1 MRDGLSPALSGW
13 LELVNAEQQRRYARH
28 LALSEVGETG
38 QQRLLAASVLVV
50 GAGGL
55 GAPASLYLAAAGV
68 GRLGIMDGDSVELS
82 NLQRQIVHGEADL
95 GQPKVASAC
104 RTLQALNSQVNLVAI
119 PEFFTASHA
128 AAHLPEYDFI
138 IDATDAPASKAQ
150 LAQSCYQH
158 GLAYC
163 HAGVE
168 AFHGQLLT
176 VIPGETACYHCV
188 FADDTEALSDLAGP
202 IGPLPGVLGS
212 LQALEAVKYFASL
225 GGLYSNRLLTI
236 DALTGRWREIP
247 VARRA
252 ACPVC
257 GTAN

>member
-1 MRDGLSPALSGW
+1 M
-13 LELVNAEQQRRYARH
+13 NAEQRRRYARH
-28 LALSEVGETG
+28 LALAVLGEAG
-38 QQRLLAASVLVV
+38 QQRLLDASALVV

-55 GAPASLYLAAAGV
+55 GAPASLYLAAAGI
-68 GRLGIMDGDSVELS
+68 GWLGLMDGDSVELS
-82 NLQRQIVHGEADL
+82 NLQRQIIHGETDL
-95 GQPKVASAC
+95 GQPKVASAVQK
-104 RTLQALNSQVNLVAI
+104 LQVLNSNMQLAAI
-119 PEFFTASHA
+119 PEFFTAANA
-128 AAHLPEYDFI
+128 ASCLAGYDFVV
-138 IDATDAPASKAQ
+138 DATDAPASKAQ
-150 LAQSCYQH
+150 LAQSCYQY
-158 GLAYC
+158 GIAYC

-188 FADDTEALSDLAGP
+188 FADNTEALSDLAGP

-212 LQALEAVKYFASL
+212 LQALEAVKYLASL

-247 VARRA
+247 VARRH